1 MTTHDSISATPL
13 SDAIARNFRDLQMLD
28 AAEFGVPDA
37 PVVVAIANQKGGVG
51 KTTTTVNL
59 AAALAGGGLR
69 VLVIDADAQGNA
81 SSALGIAHPSG
92 TPSTYDVLIG
102 RESLRNV
109 LQECP
114 DIPGLYVCPATID
127 LSGAEI
133 ELVDIERREFLFS
146 AALRD
151 FLDEDAAFDVV
162 LVDCPPSLG
171 LVTLNVLV
179 AADQVL
185 IPVQTEYYAL
195 EGLSQL
201 WNTIDRIAQA
211 LNPGLHVGSMLLTMA
226 DRRTKLSEEV
236 EAEVR
241 QHFGALTLDTV
252 VPRSVRVSEAP
263 SYSQTV
269 ITYDPRC
276 AGAIAYRKAALEFS
290 RRLAG

>member
-1 MTTHDSISATPL
+1 MTTHDPISTTPL

-28 AAEFGVPDA
+28 AAEFAVPDA

-59 AAALAGGGLR
+59 AAALADGGLR

-81 SSALGIAHPSG
+81 SSALGVAHPSG

-102 RESLRNV
+102 RERLRDV

-114 DIPGLYVCPATID
+114 DVAGLYVCPATID

-146 AALRD
+146 VALRD

-201 WNTIDRIAQA
+201 WNTIDRISQA
-211 LNPGLHVGSMLLTMA
+211 LNPRLHVGSMLLTMA

-241 QHFGALTLDTV
+241 QHFGALTLETV